1 MRFSIELSVTLTSM
15 GEASTEATLPSASKA
30 VEKATM
36 MAIVLDWKVQ

>member
-1 MRFSIELSVTLTSM
+1 MRFSRELSVALTST

-36 MAIVLDWKVQ
+36 MAVMLGWKVQ